1 MRVAGSGT
9 GTDHT
14 RFRGSVTNAP
24 SRNAQKPEEGIF
36 QHPAKSFG
44 RVEALKDRLTAR
56 CGAAAFAIASR
67 LQLGTSRA
75 ISHCGSPGRRRLR
88 ARVSTPRWYES
99 STPERTTRSS
109 GAAARR
115 DAL

>member
-36 QHPAKSFG
+36 QHPAKTRQLPGG
-44 RVEALKDRLTAR
+44 RGPWPAPSTAALRLAIRTLTAPAR
-56 CGAAAFAIASR
+56 DGNRPTGVLYPGNAR
-67 LQLGTSRA
+67 QL
-75 ISHCGSPGRRRLR
+75 
-88 ARVSTPRWYES
+88 
-99 STPERTTRSS
+99 
-109 GAAARR
+109 
-115 DAL
+115 